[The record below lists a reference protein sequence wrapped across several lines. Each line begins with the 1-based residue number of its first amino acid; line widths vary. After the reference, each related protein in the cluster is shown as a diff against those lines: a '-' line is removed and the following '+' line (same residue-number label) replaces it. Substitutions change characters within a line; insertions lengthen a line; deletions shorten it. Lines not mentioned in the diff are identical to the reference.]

1 MFVDSALL
9 RCGAEFSRSAA
20 ATAQDGAD
28 QFSRTPLPAKI
39 FGDFDEADHFHQTLT
54 QAHEAHA
61 AAMQQHGDTLN
72 ELSSKADTAASIFDR
87 EDEERAVALHAA
99 RLPSTDATAIS
110 KQGGIDR
117 RCRRGSVAI
126 KRDHSKRCARRNQ
139 RLGIGFLQGWR
150 MRWKHR

>member
-99 RLPSTDATAIS
+99 RL
-110 KQGGIDR
+110 
-117 RCRRGSVAI
+117 
-126 KRDHSKRCARRNQ
+126 H
-139 RLGIGFLQGWR
+139 F
-150 MRWKHR
+150 H